1 MFASY
6 SDDIYNVDLY
16 SDAELYQLLGVEENV
31 EDALLEEKILRN
43 VYRYDVIGNEESKRM
58 SQFYIDVYHRFF
70 DIDGETKPTHPVKEG
85 LIDATSE
92 GAQVSD
98 ADLDIANAQASQF
111 TATQAQLDVSNEPS
125 AGPDGKVDKLTKD
138 ATGNI
143 TVTKSVPYSRDKLN
157 PLLQQTV
164 KRIVSIDS
172 QYRENKKMPSTAF
185 TFNLSEPLRDVVSI
199 KLYSVQIPYTWYTV
213 NNSFGGNFLTFRGA
227 VDGINDGAHDYLV
240 QITSGNYSPAGLV
253 SAINTS
259 IQDLSGKYTD
269 VYFGNTGISY
279 NEQNTR
285 ATMIVDIRKLYD
297 QSNYYVEFPVS
308 TLVTD
313 PVQRANNLA
322 IYLGYSYNTYSCGAV
337 CSERDLPLTDTSIT
351 SIDNTSNTYLVNEVN
366 SNFKIVQYTGATY
379 ATKTAEYF
387 VLDLS
392 LSYGVR
398 SRNSIFQEV
407 NALLHTN
414 VYLDTAYS
422 FMERVDISNV
432 YYANDQ
438 KSFYRMNMKWNRN
451 TVHMVADTKMVVV
464 FPDETALDPNY
475 NPVWT
480 GSNSCF
486 HYMFRENDVNEVL
499 AETPMVQSTYYVDG
513 LQQVQLVCNSAPYD
527 TSYNTYFITVPEQTL
542 GYTFSEYIHTLNN
555 AIAAANL
562 TESISENANDLN
574 TPNTQFAVDNM
585 NHVDIS
591 VDINRVFKNKYY
603 TLYVNHRML
612 GAAFTVDLSN
622 VSTSTFTNQYRSFSF
637 TLTPSDE
644 IILVPK
650 SEDGFV
656 TDVNAGTFRIAVS
669 QPTTYNS
676 FIALQQGMNSLFV
689 DYVDALG
696 DRPLSGSSVSINFV
710 SGANPY
716 FEVTLRI
723 QVRKTLTQ
731 LNYDLL
737 FYDSTVVEPTD
748 PNQWTEQLFF
758 DSFYR
763 LSNYEPVN
771 GVTTITNNS
780 PISDN
785 QIVIKT
791 GVNDRF
797 SIKPYSNI
805 SGLYSRLETYVVNVV
820 IPPGTYSRNT
830 LYTAINTVFASN
842 PLSQNSHI
850 GPYTENGIEYTMIS
864 VMINQTY
871 TTKDYSVVYYDPTN
885 SITNCGALKN
895 ITAAAKVA
903 TWDTTIGWLLGFHE
917 TPIYLMSEYLGADET
932 TGGLYYYKST
942 SPNECVMVG
951 DTSVSVNLFNYLMIV
966 LDDYTMNH
974 LNDGLVTTGMQETN
988 MELDSGVNKVCDPIA
1003 SEPAIST
1010 ANVTGSGKMTQNAM
1024 YAQTQKLLSQKV
1036 KAKSYSTGPYVKDVF
1051 GIVPLKLT
1059 GLANGAVY
1067 VEFGGTL
1074 QNQERVYFGPVNIHR
1089 MTIKLMNDRGDLVDL
1104 NNANW
1109 SFSFVAEQLYK
1120 S

>member
-6 SDDIYNVDLY
+6 SEDIYNINLY
-16 SDAELYQLLGVEENV
+16 SDAECYQLLGVDETV
-31 EDALLEEKILRN
+31 EDVVLEEKILRN
-43 VYRYDVIGNEESKRM
+43 VYRYDVIGNDESKRM
-58 SQFYIDVYHRFF
+58 SQFYIDMYNRFF
-70 DIDGETKPTHPVKEG
+70 DIDGAELPSSKEG
-85 LIDATSE
+85 FTDAGEE
-92 GAQVSD
+92 GGQVS
-98 ADLDIANAQASQF
+98 ADDIASADAKAGQF
-111 TATQAQLDVSNEPS
+111 DAMQSQLDVSNEPS
-125 AGPDGKVDKLTKD
+125 AGADGKVDKLTKD

-143 TVTKSVPYSRDKLN
+143 TVTKSVPYLRDKLN
-157 PLLQQTV
+157 PLLQQSI

-172 QYRENKKMPSTAF
+172 QYRENKKMPSTSF

-227 VDGINDGAHDYLV
+227 VDGINDGAHDYIV

-253 SAINTS
+253 GAINNA
-259 IQDLSGKYTD
+259 IQDLSGRYTD

-279 NEQNTR
+279 NEQNTK
-285 ATMIVDIRKLYD
+285 ATMVVDIRKLYD

-313 PVQRANNLA
+313 PIQRANNLA

-337 CSERDLPLTDTSIT
+337 CSERDLPLSDNSVT
-351 SIDNTSNTYLVNEVN
+351 SIDNTSNTYLVNGTN
-366 SNFKIVQYTGATY
+366 ATFRLVQYAGETY
-379 ATKTAEYF
+379 STKTAEYF

-392 LSYGVR
+392 LNAGIR
-398 SRNSIFQEV
+398 SRNSIFNEL
-407 NALLHTN
+407 NTLLTTS
-414 VYLDTAYS
+414 VYLDTGYS
-422 FMERVDISNV
+422 FIERVDISNV
-432 YYANDQ
+432 YYANNQ
-438 KSFYRMNMKWNRN
+438 KSFYRMHVKWNRT
-451 TVHMVADTKMVVV
+451 TVNMVADTKIAVI
-464 FPDETALDPNY
+464 FPDESELDPNY

-486 HYMFRENDVNEVL
+486 HYMFRENDINEVI

-513 LQQVQLVCNSAPYD
+513 LQQVRLVCNSAPYNVP
-527 TSYNTYFITVPEQTL
+527 YNTYFITVPEQTL
-542 GYTFSEYIHTLNN
+542 GYTFTEYINTLNT
-555 AIAAANL
+555 AIATANVS
-562 TESISENANDLN
+562 ESISDNGNDLN
-574 TPNTQFAVDNM
+574 VPNTQFMVDNM

-591 VDINRVFKNKYY
+591 VDINRVFKNQYY

-612 GAAFTVDLSN
+612 GAPFTVDLSN
-622 VSTSTFTNQYRSFSF
+622 VATSTFTNQYTSFSF

-644 IILVPK
+644 IILIPK
-650 SEDGFV
+650 SEYGFV
-656 TDVNAGTFRIAVS
+656 SDINAGTFRIAVS
-669 QPTTYNS
+669 QPTTYNN
-676 FIALQQGMNSLFV
+676 FVALQQGMNNLFI

-696 DRPLSGSSVSINFV
+696 DRPLAGSTVSINFV
-710 SGANPY
+710 SGATPY
-716 FEVTLRI
+716 FDVALKI

-731 LNYDLL
+731 LNYDLQ
-737 FYDSTVVEPTD
+737 FYDSTVTSPTD
-748 PNQWTEQLFF
+748 PNQWSEQLFF
-758 DSFYR
+758 DSYYR

-791 GVNDRF
+791 GVNDQF
-797 SIKPYSNI
+797 AVKPYSNI
-805 SGLYSRLETYVVNVV
+805 SGLYSISETYVVNVI

-830 LYTAINTVFASN
+830 LYTAINTAFASN
-842 PLSQNSHI
+842 PLSANSHI
-850 GPYTENGIEYTMIS
+850 GPYTENGIEYTMMNI
-864 VMINQTY
+864 MINQTY

-903 TWDTTIGWLLGFHE
+903 TWDTTIGWLLGFHD
-917 TPIYLMSEYLGADET
+917 TPIYLMSEYVGNDET
-932 TGGLYYYKST
+932 FGGLYYYKST

-974 LNDGLVTTGMQETN
+974 LNDGLVTTGMQETE
-988 MELDSGVNKVCDPIA
+988 MMLDSGVDKVCDPITNTQV
-1003 SEPAIST
+1003 IST
-1010 ANVTGSGKMTQNAM
+1010 TNTTLSGKMTQNAM

-1051 GIVPLKLT
+1051 GIIPLKLT